1 MELGTVFNSSKDHPN
16 AGAPRLQV
24 HRSLSSPKANF
35 LGWGGL
41 PMCSAFDG
49 LGRAERDKEG
59 KEAEVMKLS
68 FVAAFVAEE
77 GISLEMA
84 VGGRPESWIITPVNM
99 TCSELLPLS
108 DCFKEGSPLGP
119 DVLSTFCDKSRFAAW
134 RKSPSSYLVC
144 EDDQAIPVQA
154 QDGIIT
160 REKEL
165 GAKIETERLL
175 VSHSTYIV
183 KPECV

>member
-1 MELGTVFNSSKDHPN
+1 
-16 AGAPRLQV
+16 
-24 HRSLSSPKANF
+24 
-35 LGWGGL
+35 
-41 PMCSAFDG
+41 
-49 LGRAERDKEG
+49 
-59 KEAEVMKLS
+59 MKLS
-68 FVAAFVAEE
+68 FLAAFVAEE

-84 VGGRPESWIITPVNM
+84 VGGRPESWIITPGNM
-99 TCSELLPLS
+99 ICSELLPLS
-108 DCFKEGSPLGP
+108 DYFKEGCMLYHDVQRQRLKYGWTTHSQGTSILALANSRTAPLGP

-134 RKSPSSYLVC
+134 RESPSSYLVC

-175 VSHSTYIV
+175 VSHSTYFI
-183 KPECV
+183 KPECVSIFLRRAAGENLPEES